1 MKKLKIM
8 KLSPD
13 FRYLQK
19 LALKMMLETVDIRLE
34 FLLDRILR

>member
-1 MKKLKIM
+1 MKKVEIL

-19 LALKMMLETVDIRLE
+19 LALKSYAVFKSRHKEGNDIVSTL
-34 FLLDRILR
+34 